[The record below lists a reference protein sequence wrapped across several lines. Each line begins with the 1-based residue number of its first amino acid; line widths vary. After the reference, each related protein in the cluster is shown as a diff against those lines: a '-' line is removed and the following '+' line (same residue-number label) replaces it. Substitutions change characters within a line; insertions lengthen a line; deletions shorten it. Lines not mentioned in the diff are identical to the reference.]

1 VVALGYRATLAQKL
15 QYGLFVFV
23 VVGTENAIINGGR
36 RDFWVGPLV
45 FTVVFTL
52 SSFLPTRPGTE
63 ITREGVTVRTLFRR
77 TVSWAEI
84 ESVTQERRLGGA
96 SRVVL
101 LHEAGGRTT
110 RLQGLSA
117 GPLAWDPDFDAKY
130 RTVTHWWSAGRAV
143 SAARPSSSSA
153 GPGRER

>member
-1 VVALGYRATLAQKL
+1 VVALGYRATLTQKL
-15 QYGLFVFV
+15 QFGLFAFV
-23 VVGTENAIINGGR
+23 VVGTENAIMSGGR
-36 RDFWVGPLV
+36 GDFWVGPLV
-45 FTVVFTL
+45 FAVMFTL
-52 SSFLPTRPGTE
+52 SSLLPTRSGTV

-84 ESVTQERRLGGA
+84 ESVSQERRLGGV
-96 SRVVL
+96 SRVIL

-130 RTVTHWWSAGRAV
+130 RTISGWCSAGRAV
-143 SAARPSSSSA
+143 DSVDGHGDSAVAR
-153 GPGRER
+153 R